1 MSKKVAIIGAGP
13 GGYVCAIR
21 FAQLGADVTLFEK
34 RDIGGTCLNR
44 GCIPTKA
51 MHKTAELYQEL
62 KHASDF
68 GINVEN
74 YSLDPQK
81 VLERKSGIVTTLV
94 GGIDQLLKGNGVK
107 LINAFA
113 KLGKDR
119 KISYNEGGEDKE
131 DTFDA
136 VIIAT
141 GSEPALPP
149 IKGADIEGVMN
160 SDDLLN
166 MVEIPESMIVLGGGV
181 VAMEFASIYQALG
194 TEVTVVVRS
203 AILRMV
209 DSEIVKRATPVLK
222 KQGMAINVK
231 STPKNIEK
239 TENGF
244 KVTYEKGGKEETVE
258 AQHVLVAM
266 GRKSNIE
273 NIGLEEAGV
282 ITERD
287 YIKTDEFNKT
297 SAEGIYAIGDVNGKS
312 LLAHA
317 AEHQGVAVAE
327 YVMEGIHHREPLVPN
342 CIFIIPEIASIGASE
357 DEVKEQG
364 IEYKISK
371 FMMAANGKALS
382 LGEPDG
388 LVKVITDM
396 DSKLLGVHIFGAHA
410 SDMIHEAI
418 LAIDKGMN
426 VQDIKE
432 VMHAHPTLPE
442 AFYEAVLGIDGM
454 AIHMV
459 DKKRK

>member
-81 VLERKSGIVTTLV
+81 VFERKSGIVSTLV

-107 LINAFA
+107 LISAFA

-119 KISYNEGGEDKE
+119 KITYNEGGEDRE

-149 IKGADIEGVMN
+149 IKGADTEGVMN

-282 ITERD
+282 VTERD

-357 DEVKEQG
+357 DELKEQG
-364 IEYKISK
+364 IEYKTSK

-426 VQDIKE
+426 VEDIKQ

>member
-1 MSKKVAIIGAGP
+1 MTKKVAVIGAGP

-21 FAQLGADVTLFEK
+21 FAQLGAQVTLFEK
-34 RDIGGTCLNR
+34 RDLGGTCLNR

-51 MHKTAELYQEL
+51 MHKTAELYHEI
-62 KHASDF
+62 KNSSDF
-68 GINVEN
+68 GIDVEN
-74 YSLDPQK
+74 FKLNPEK
-81 VLERKSGIVTTLV
+81 IFERKAGVVSTLV

-107 LINAFA
+107 VVNAFA
-113 KLGKDR
+113 KIGEEKTV
-119 KISYNEGGEDKE
+119 IYNEGEEEKKE
-131 DTFDA
+131 SFDA
-136 VIIAT
+136 IVIAT
-141 GSEPALPP
+141 GSEPAAPP
-149 IKGADIEGVMN
+149 IQGADIEGVLN
-160 SDDLLN
+160 SDDLLA
-166 MVEIPESMIVLGGGV
+166 MHEIPESMIVLGGGV

-194 TEVTVVVRS
+194 TKVNVIVRS

-209 DSEIVKRATPVLK
+209 DTEIVKRATPVLK
-222 KQGMAINVK
+222 KQGMEINVK
-231 STPKNIEK
+231 STPKSIEK
-239 TENGF
+239 TEIGY
-244 KVTYEKGGKEETVE
+244 KVTYVKGDKEETAE
-258 AQHVLVAM
+258 AQYVLVAM

-273 NIGLEEAGV
+273 GIGLEEVGIPV
-282 ITERD
+282 QKD
-287 YIKTDEFNKT
+287 YIVVDEKCETNIPGVF
-297 SAEGIYAIGDVNGKS
+297 AIGDVNGKA

-327 YVMEGIHHREPLVPN
+327 YVMTGVHGEESLVPN
-342 CIFIIPEIASIGASE
+342 CIFIIPEIASIGSSE
-357 DEVKEQG
+357 EELKEQG
-364 IEYKISK
+364 IEYKTSK

-418 LAIDKGMN
+418 LAIDKGMS
-426 VQDIKE
+426 VKDIKHA
-432 VMHAHPTLPE
+432 MHAHPTLPE